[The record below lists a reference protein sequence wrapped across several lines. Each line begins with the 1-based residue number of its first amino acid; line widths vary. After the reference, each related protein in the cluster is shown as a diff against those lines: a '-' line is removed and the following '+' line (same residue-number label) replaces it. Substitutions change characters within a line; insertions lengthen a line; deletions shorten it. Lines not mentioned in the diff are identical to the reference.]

1 MTFNPYFPLS
11 NTGVGRIT
19 RLPEGT
25 AENAATYIHGT
36 LFAIW
41 SLFGLGDTEE
51 AWKQIGKILPLTHEF
66 ISTTPFVMP
75 NSYIRNAELGFDG
88 ESMSDWFTGS
98 GCVLV
103 KVLFFCAIGLK
114 ADLNGI
120 MIEPSANMPFKRANV
135 KFRLA
140 DADVTFIYKN
150 EGRGDRV
157 RKVNGKTTDKIVLS
171 IAGLNSPITI
181 EITD

>member
-1 MTFNPYFPLS
+1 M
-11 NTGVGRIT
+11 
-19 RLPEGT
+19 
-25 AENAATYIHGT
+25 
-36 LFAIW
+36 
-41 SLFGLGDTEE
+41 
-51 AWKQIGKILPLTHEF
+51 
-66 ISTTPFVMP
+66 
-75 NSYIRNAELGFDG
+75 
-88 ESMSDWFTGS
+88 
-98 GCVLV
+98 LV

-120 MIEPSANMPFKRANV
+120 VIEPSANMPFKRANV